1 MTNIVQMNKRETR
14 PTDLL
19 PIREYEKFGIKY
31 DYLYKK
37 SVIEGLIEPHY
48 TPEWALSQRE
58 VFAFLENEKQK
69 KLNKIRVS

>member
-1 MTNIVQMNKRETR
+1 MNVIQLNRIEIR

-19 PIREYEKFGIKY
+19 PIREYETKFGIKY

-48 TPEWALSQRE
+48 TPEWALSQKE
-58 VFAFLENEKQK
+58 VFAFLEKEKQK
-69 KLNKIRVS
+69 KLNKVRDN